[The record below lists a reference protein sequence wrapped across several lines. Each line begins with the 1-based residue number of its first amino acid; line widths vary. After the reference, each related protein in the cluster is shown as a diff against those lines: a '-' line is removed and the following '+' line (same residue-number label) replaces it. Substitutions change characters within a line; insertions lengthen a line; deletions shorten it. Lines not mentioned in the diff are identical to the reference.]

1 MKQEWNYIADCWGD
15 CGKRIVRVKMWRNLI
30 LNQR

>member
-15 CGKRIVRVKMWRNLI
+15 CGKRIVRVKM
-30 LNQR
+30 